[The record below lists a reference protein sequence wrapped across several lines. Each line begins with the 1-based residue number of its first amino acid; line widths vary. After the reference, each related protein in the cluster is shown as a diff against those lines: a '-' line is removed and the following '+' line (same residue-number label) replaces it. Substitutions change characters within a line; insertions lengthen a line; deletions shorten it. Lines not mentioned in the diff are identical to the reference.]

1 MQKSNDSSLPL
12 LEILIECSKEKQTI
26 TYGEAARKL
35 GIHHRVIRHPLH
47 IIQNYC
53 KLNNLPHLTILVV
66 DRNGICGSGKTKV
79 PNIEDE
85 LKRVYNENWDGI
97 LNSFRESDFPSY
109 FKTNKEKNNNKL
121 SANSKFI
128 IPKRDSFIIDNDVY
142 VSMEYVSKIIKI
154 KSLINKLS
162 FITKE
167 KRVFLKYIGD
177 KVRLVIN

>member
-1 MQKSNDSSLPL
+1 MQKSNDSSLSL

-47 IIQNYC
+47 VIQNYC
-53 KLNNLPHLTILVV
+53 RLNNLPHLTILVV
-66 DRNGICGSGKTKV
+66 DRNGICGSGKTRV

-109 FKTNKEKNNNKL
+109 FKSNKEKNNNKL

-128 IPKRDSFIIDNDVY
+128 IPKSDCLKVNNEVY
-142 VSMEYVSKIIKI
+142 ISSEYVSKTIRIKG
-154 KSLINKLS
+154 LVNNLS
-162 FITKE
+162 TITKE